1 MNSWYLER
9 YLFLI
14 AGIVSLT
21 GLTLGFFVNPWGF
34 VFNLLVGLNLILF
47 SFTGFCPMSYF
58 LKKIGIPS
66 LADLKGANR

>member
-14 AGIVSLT
+14 AGTVSLA
-21 GLTLGFFVNPWGF
+21 GLTLGFFVNQWGF
-34 VFNLLVGLNLILF
+34 AFNLLVGLNLILF

-66 LADLKGANR
+66 LAEIKGGNR